1 MNRLKNISI
10 IFLLSSFILSFII
23 SCDSTDPKPPEKPP
37 GYQEDIP
44 WPSLADSPWPIYR
57 GDPQNTNRSK
67 FNSVKGLLDWKIDSI
82 YIWSGITLDENDN
95 LYFVGQS
102 GLYSY
107 NPDGSL
113 RWIYEYQTTDGEPT
127 PLITSTGKVICA
139 KTRFPGPYIYAL
151 DLDGNFLWRID
162 GYSLV
167 NESFTISKDG
177 LLYGIVFDE
186 EFVLIEI
193 DLEGT
198 ITWRSAANLFSPGI
212 RSLAFSPDGE
222 ILYCSTGFQ
231 NEKLIAF
238 SIRSKNIVWEYNG
251 NVRFGVSVNNSGE
264 LFFHSFDS
272 INEVNLVALNSDGT
286 EKWKKDIS
294 VNSDYEAFKGVAI
307 DYFGNIYS
315 KSEDTENPDGS
326 IAKFTSEGS
335 IEWIKNAV
343 GFRDRIT
350 IDRNCNIYFTQSLFP
365 EVNVSSLKS
374 SGDLIWSVKIKSNFA
389 NFSAPLVINSYSQM
403 FIIQQYKKLIQTIR

>member
-1 MNRLKNISI
+1 MRKITLFLSLFI
-10 IFLLSSFILSFII
+10 ISFII

-67 FNSVKGLLDWKIDSI
+67 YNSVQGMLDWKIDSI
-82 YIWSGITLDENDN
+82 YIWSGITLDENNN

-107 NPDGSL
+107 KQDGTL
-113 RWIYEYQTTDGEPT
+113 RWIYKYQTSDGEPT
-127 PLITSTGKVICA
+127 PLITSTGKIICA
-139 KTRFPGPYIYAL
+139 KTRFPEPYIYAL
-151 DLDGNFLWRID
+151 NLDGNFLWRID

-193 DLEGT
+193 NLEGT
-198 ITWRSAANLFSPGI
+198 ITWRSAANIFSPGL
-212 RSLAFSPDGE
+212 RSLAFAPTGE

-238 SIRSKNIVWEYNG
+238 NIRSKNVVWGYNG
-251 NVRFGVSVNNSGE
+251 NVRFGVSVNNNGE

-272 INEVNLVALNSDGT
+272 VYEVNLVALNSDGT
-286 EKWKKDIS
+286 EKWKKGIS
-294 VNSDYEAFKGVAI
+294 INSDYEAFKGVAI
-307 DYFGNIYS
+307 DYLGSIYS
-315 KSEDTENPDGS
+315 KFEDSENPDGS
-326 IAKFTSEGS
+326 VAKFTNEGS
-335 IEWIKNAV
+335 IEWIKNAI
-343 GFRDRIT
+343 GFRDFT
-350 IDRNCNIYFTQSLFP
+350 TTDRNLNVYYTQSIFP
-365 EVNVSSLKS
+365 EVIVNSLSSKGEQNWLK
-374 SGDLIWSVKIKSNFA
+374 KINSNYT
-389 NFSAPLVINSYSQM
+389 NFSAPLVINSNSQM
-403 FIIQQYKKLIQTIR
+403 FIIQQYKKLIQSIR